1 MSLPEHE
8 AGSLAERLAALKGA
22 IAAIVRKGRRFGVDP
37 LAHPIRWSRGPL
49 AVATPGDALLA
60 LDDPALA
67 RATVVVV
74 TPCADALGA
83 LLDAAD
89 AAAGAPLPDEALR
102 AAGVAAFE
110 YQEGEAPDEP
120 GPLLETVL
128 DALVTWA
135 EAAERGPSAG

>member
-8 AGSLAERLAALKGA
+8 AGSLADRLSALRGA
-22 IAAIVRKGRRFGVDP
+22 IPAIVRKERGLGVDP

-74 TPCADALGA
+74 TPCAGALSA

-89 AAAGAPLPDEALR
+89 AAAGAPLPDGALR

-110 YQEGEAPDEP
+110 YQEGEAPDEA
-120 GPLLETVL
+120 GPLLEAVL
-128 DALVTWA
+128 DALVAWA
-135 EAAERGPSAG
+135 EATERGAPAP